1 MVFSVIGQCILK
13 EFGMA
18 TVLDDPRQHD
28 GVRRFQR
35 DQAELETS
43 ETEHEGVDLE
53 AIKRA
58 VRTILRAV
66 GEDPDRPGLLETP
79 RRVAKMYAEMFEG
92 LHQDPARHLKV
103 TFPEDYDEL
112 VLVRDIPFTSMCEHH
127 LLPFTGVAHV
137 GYIPHGRVTG
147 LSKLARVV
155 EEVAKRPQV
164 QERMTQTVADLIE
177 RELET
182 SGVAVVVQAEHSCM
196 GIRGVKKHGSSTITS
211 ALRGVFK
218 TNQASRAEVLSLIGQ
233 KTP

>member
-1 MVFSVIGQCILK
+1 
-13 EFGMA
+13 MA
-18 TVLDDPRQHD
+18 TVLEVPRQHN
-28 GVRRFQR
+28 GARRFHRDQR
-35 DQAELETS
+35 DTELSATS
-43 ETEHEGVDLE
+43 ETEQEGVDLE
-53 AIKRA
+53 AIQRA

-103 TFPEDYDEL
+103 TFPEEYDEL

-137 GYIPHGRVTG
+137 GYIPDGRVTG

-177 RELET
+177 RALET
-182 SGVAVVVQAEHSCM
+182 TGVAVVVQAEHSCM
-196 GIRGVKKHGSSTITS
+196 SIRGVKKHGSSTITS
-211 ALRGVFK
+211 ALRGIFK
-218 TNQASRAEVLSLIGQ
+218 TNPASRAEVLSLIGQ
-233 KTP
+233 KAL